1 MTSNSIHGHESE
13 GAFFHHPDLPY
24 FDYHESGNVTARL
37 GTTAVLNC
45 RVKSIGNKTSKL
57 TPTPHNKYM
66 NIISPSANSNAG
78 IDTLKFLG
86 MAELH

>member
-45 RVKSIGNKTSKL
+45 RVKSIGNKTCYKSWNYHACV
-57 TPTPHNKYM
+57 PEVAEYN
-66 NIISPSANSNAG
+66 
-78 IDTLKFLG
+78 TLRSTAVQLRWFPRP
-86 MAELH
+86 